1 MVEKITLDN
10 GVRILHER
18 MEGFKSCSLGLW
30 VESGSR
36 HEPESLCGISHYIEH
51 MLFKGTHTRTAAE
64 LASGF
69 DALGGQ
75 VNAFTTKEHTCFYCR
90 TLGEYLPEAAE
101 LLCDMYFN
109 SAFDEQATD
118 LERSVIIEEIGMYE
132 DTPDDLVNEQLFS
145 AVYDGYKLG
154 RPILGT
160 KESLEGINGE
170 TLRHYRADNYTPEN
184 TVVAL
189 CGNYSQK
196 DIDSL
201 CMVFSKMEKKPFPV
215 IEKSIYQPA
224 FTLKT
229 KDTEQNHL
237 MLGFEGLKTGSEER
251 YVMQVLNG
259 ILGSGMSSRLF
270 QTVREKNGLC
280 YTVYSF
286 CTAYIDTGVCGI
298 YTALSKETELKAIE
312 LILSVLR
319 DIKENGVT
327 QQELQRNIT
336 QLKSNVLMGLE
347 NNSARM
353 TTMAR
358 NEFVYGRQ
366 ISEEEISRGFD
377 SVTRQQVHEM
387 AQRIFDF
394 SRMSFSAV
402 GKVREEIEY
411 KKVLGM

>member
-1 MVEKITLDN
+1 
-10 GVRILHER
+10 
-18 MEGFKSCSLGLW
+18 
-30 VESGSR
+30 
-36 HEPESLCGISHYIEH
+36 
-51 MLFKGTHTRTAAE
+51 
-64 LASGF
+64 
-69 DALGGQ
+69 
-75 VNAFTTKEHTCFYCR
+75 
-90 TLGEYLPEAAE
+90 
-101 LLCDMYFN
+101 
-109 SAFDEQATD
+109 
-118 LERSVIIEEIGMYE
+118 
-132 DTPDDLVNEQLFS
+132 
-145 AVYDGYKLG
+145 
-154 RPILGT
+154 
-160 KESLEGINGE
+160 
-170 TLRHYRADNYTPEN
+170 
-184 TVVAL
+184 
-189 CGNYSQK
+189 
-196 DIDSL
+196 
-201 CMVFSKMEKKPFPV
+201 
-215 IEKSIYQPA
+215 
-224 FTLKT
+224 
-229 KDTEQNHL
+229 
-237 MLGFEGLKTGSEER
+237 
-251 YVMQVLNG
+251 MQVLNG